1 MVDDVFIDVSD
12 VRLWM
17 EIVLVSKF
25 WVMIWLIKC
34 FNVVKLFLLFLFVF
48 FFGIG
53 MYLDF

>member
-1 MVDDVFIDVSD
+1 MVDGVFIDVSD